1 MAKGQKRK
9 TSKGRQVRSTV
20 KNQEKIKV
28 LAYMDSPTCAT
39 GFGTVSR
46 NILMGLYNTG
56 RYDIDIFGINYWG
69 DPHNFPFRIWP
80 AGTGDPNKD
89 PYGRQKA
96 VNMIPNMDFDILFCL
111 QDTFILNFLPTL
123 IPHLKTKRPKPFKS
137 IVYFPIDSLLKPE
150 WAKNIEVMDHLVAYC
165 EFGKLETCKALPERD
180 VKVIYHGINT
190 QDYFPLPKEE
200 LLAFK
205 NQYFGSQA
213 DKFIIT
219 NLNRNQQRKDM
230 PRLIWAFKKFREV
243 VPDSILYNHCA
254 TKDQGWNLPEV
265 CKSLGFDISKD
276 VIFPQNFGPNQG
288 YPIEIVNALYNCS
301 DVVVSTTTGEGFGL
315 SWIEAMAAKTPVIMP
330 NNTAMVEFI
339 TEDRGYLVK
348 SGSNNSLFTVL
359 PNDNEVLRCLTDVD
373 DLVEKLVR
381 VYNNRDEAEEKA
393 ENAYKWVTTEMDW
406 QKHIV
411 PQWIKLFDKVYEE
424 LHTDQT
430 TIESSIDKII
440 KTEEI

>member
-1 MAKGQKRK
+1 MAKERKRK
-9 TSKGRQVRSTV
+9 TKSRQVRSTAR
-20 KNQEKIKV
+20 NQEKIKV
-28 LAYMDSPTCAT
+28 LAYMDSPTAAT
-39 GFGTVSR
+39 GFATVSR

-56 RYDIDIFGINYWG
+56 RYDVDVYGINYWG
-69 DPHNFPFRIWP
+69 DPHDFPFRIWP
-80 AGTGDPNKD
+80 AGAGDPNKD

-137 IVYFPIDSLLKPE
+137 ICYYPIDAVLKPE
-150 WAKNIEVMDHLVAYC
+150 WAKNIEVMDHLVTYC
-165 EFGKLETCKALPERD
+165 GFGKRETLKTLPERD
-180 VKVIYHGINT
+180 INVINHGVNT

-200 LLAFK
+200 LSAFK

-219 NLNRNQQRKDM
+219 NVNRNQQRKDM
-230 PRLIWAFKKFREV
+230 PRLIWAFKKFREI
-243 VPDSILYNHCA
+243 VPNSLLYCHA
-254 TKDQGWNLPEV
+254 SMKDQGWNLPEV
-265 CKSLGFDISKD
+265 CKSMGFDTSKD

-288 YPIEIVNALYNCS
+288 YPIEILNALYNCS
-301 DVVVSTTTGEGFGL
+301 DVVTSTTTGEGFGL
-315 SWIEAMAAKTPVIMP
+315 SWIESMATKTPVVMP
-330 NNTAMVEFI
+330 NNTAMAEFI
-339 TEDRGYLVK
+339 TDDRGYLVK

-373 DLVEKLVR
+373 DLVEKLVHI
-381 VYNNRDEAEEKA
+381 YNNREEAAQKA
-393 ENAYKWVTTEMDW
+393 ENAYNWVTTEMDW

-411 PQWIKLFDKVYEE
+411 PQWIKLFDEVYEE

-430 TIESSIDKII
+430 TIEDSIDKII